1 MGALAILTTAL
12 RKLGADV
19 RPFIPH
25 RLHDGYGLRAPTL
38 RRALEQHDPE
48 GIVTVDCGI
57 TAVETVAEA
66 TGRGVYVVVT
76 DHHLPPAALPE
87 GAVLVDPKLPGCRYP
102 FKELCGAGLAWKL
115 AEALFIHSGERVGM
129 DAPARRRWLA
139 SLAKIAAIS
148 TVADMVPLTGE
159 NRVLVSWG
167 LSGLADPR
175 APGLAALLRRA
186 GVPAGRAP
194 STREVAFRIAPR
206 LNAMGRLDHAARAF
220 ELLTTSDAARAEV
233 LADEIE
239 AANDERREVQQR
251 VVDAVLTR
259 LAGRFDP
266 ARDAIVVEAGEAA
279 DGWHRGVLG
288 IAASRVAKELARP
301 VLLLAREG
309 DVVSGSGRT
318 HGKTPLFERLAPVAR
333 RYTSEFGGHAAA
345 LGLTL
350 PAASFEAFR
359 DDLRAAFA
367 EARDE
372 EEWAEELLVDTE
384 AEAPEADDALARALE
399 RLEPHGQE
407 NPKPLLAFP
416 RTGMGRPRPGR
427 GRAGAARLALVE
439 REARGGRGLDARR
452 HSARRPRRARGR
464 GRESRDRLLH
474 GTARPH
480 GHRPRAGGT
489 VMPRRQVARA
499 SVAAAA
505 GGVHAPRRA
514 LVPQARRP
522 HGGRPRPRGGDAA
535 PRGRRKARHDALPGL
550 PVRRDPRFRRPL
562 PRARLRGGEVRGE
575 GREALSPQ
583 GRRLRV
589 AGGRRARGSCRCG
602 RRARSSSRD
611 RAPSASSTT

>member
-1 MGALAILTTAL
+1 VNVLARTPRLVRRQLRPQHPGAADRLTRELGLPAAAARVLAARGFEEVESARAHLAPAADALHDPFAMAGLPAAVERLASTARRGGRVVIFGDYDCDGVGALAILTTVL
-12 RKLGADV
+12 RRLGADA

-76 DHHLPPAALPE
+76 DHHLPPATLPE
-87 GAVLVDPKLPGCRYP
+87 GAILVDPKLPGCRYP

-115 AEALFIHSGERVGM
+115 AEALLIHSGEPVGI
-129 DAPARRRWLA
+129 DAAARRRWLA
-139 SLAKIAAIS
+139 SLAKIAALS

-220 ELLTTSDAARAEV
+220 ELLTTSDPARAEV

-239 AANDERREVQQR
+239 AANDERRSVQER
-251 VVDAVLTR
+251 VVEAVLAR

-266 ARDAIVVEAGEAA
+266 AREAIVVEAGEAA

-288 IAASRVAKELARP
+288 IAASRVAKEVARP
-301 VLLLAREG
+301 ALLLAREG
-309 DVVSGSGRT
+309 EVMSGSGRT

-333 RYTSEFGGHAAA
+333 RYTPEFGGHAAA

-372 EEWAEELLVDTE
+372 EEWADELLVDTE
-384 AEAPEADDALARALE
+384 AEAPEADDSLARALE

-407 NPKPLLAFP
+407 NPKPLLRF
-416 RTGMGRPRPGR
+416 RGLEWDGR
-427 GRAGAARLALVE
+427 GRAVGE
-439 REARGGRGLDARR
+439 RGLRISLSSNGRR
-452 HSARRPRRARGR
+452 VEAVGWTLADIPPAS
-464 GRESRDRLLH
+464 
-474 GTARPH
+474 
-480 GHRPRAGGT
+480 RAGRVDVAGNLAIDSYTGRPGLT
-489 VMPRRQVARA
+489 VLD
-499 SVAAAA
+499 
-505 GGVHAPRRA
+505 
-514 LVPQARRP
+514 LVPA
-522 HGGRPRPRGGDAA
+522 
-535 PRGRRKARHDALPGL
+535 
-550 PVRRDPRFRRPL
+550 
-562 PRARLRGGEVRGE
+562 
-575 GREALSPQ
+575 
-583 GRRLRV
+583 
-589 AGGRRARGSCRCG
+589 
-602 RRARSSSRD
+602 
-611 RAPSASSTT
+611 TW

>member
-1 MGALAILTTAL
+1 VSARARAPRLVRRHLRPQRPDAANRLTRELGLPGPAARILAARGFEDVDAARTHLAPAPDSLHDPFSMAGLPAAVELLAATARRGGRIVVFGDYDCDGVGALAILTTAL
-12 RKLGADV
+12 RKLGADA
-19 RPFIPH
+19 RHFIPH
-25 RLHDGYGLRAPTL
+25 RLQDGYGLRASAL
-38 RRALEQHDPE
+38 RRALEEHEPE

-102 FKELCGAGLAWKL
+102 YKELCGAGLAWKL
-115 AEALFIHSGERVGM
+115 AEALFIHSGERVGI

-220 ELLTTSDAARAEV
+220 ELLTTTDTARAEI
-233 LADEIE
+233 LAGEIE
-239 AANDERREVQQR
+239 AANDERRAVQEG
-251 VVDAVLTR
+251 VVDLVLAR
-259 LAGRFDP
+259 LAAGFDA
-266 ARDAIVVEAGEAA
+266 ARDAIVVEAGDAA

-309 DVVSGSGRT
+309 DFVSGSGRSY
-318 HGKTPLFERLAPVAR
+318 GKTPLFERLAPVAR
-333 RYTSEFGGHAAA
+333 RYTTEFGGHAAA

-359 DDLRAAFA
+359 ADLRATFA
-367 EARDE
+367 AARDE
-372 EEWAEELLVDTE
+372 EEWAEELFVDTE
-384 AEAPEADDALARALE
+384 VEAPEADDALARALE
-399 RLEPHGQE
+399 RFEPHGQE
-407 NPKPLLAFP
+407 NPKPLLGF
-416 RTGMGRPRPGR
+416 RGLEWDGR
-427 GRAGAARLALVE
+427 GRDVGE
-439 REARGGRGLDARR
+439 RGLR
-452 HSARRPRRARGR
+452 
-464 GRESRDRLLH
+464 
-474 GTARPH
+474 
-480 GHRPRAGGT
+480 
-489 VMPRRQVARA
+489 VALA
-499 SVAAAA
+499 SN
-505 GGVHAPRRA
+505 
-514 LVPQARRP
+514 
-522 HGGRPRPRGGDAA
+522 
-535 PRGRRKARHDALPGL
+535 
-550 PVRRDPRFRRPL
+550 
-562 PRARLRGGEVRGE
+562 
-575 GREALSPQ
+575 
-583 GRRLRV
+583 GRRLEGVGWTLADIPRAARAGRV
-589 AGGRRARGSCRCG
+589 DVAANLAIDSYTGRPSLTIV
-602 RRARSSSRD
+602 D
-611 RAPSASSTT
+611 LAPAEP